1 MIYEGLFLIGDE
13 MIKLI
18 ASDLD
23 GTLLQNGSTEVPREI
38 FEWIMKLKE
47 RGIIFAAASGR
58 QYHSLRNLFE
68 PVKDDIA
75 YICENGALTIY
86 QGEIID
92 RQEIPK
98 ELGQEI
104 IRLIEAEEGTEAL
117 ISGTYTSYINPKS
130 PDYEERIRFLGNQ
143 YKIVSDL
150 TEIGEPYIKIAL
162 YEKAGTE
169 DNDRQKYWQ
178 EKMPESVKVV
188 TSGNDWL
195 DMLFPWIH
203 KGVGMKAL
211 SKHLGIEKEETMSFG
226 DNYNDVEMFETSGV
240 AVAVNTQK
248 DGLLKR
254 CTYTSDTVA
263 GFLQE
268 FFQDL

>member
-1 MIYEGLFLIGDE
+1 

-23 GTLLQNGSTEVPREI
+23 GTLLQNGSREVPQEMFDI
-38 FEWIMKLKE
+38 IKKLKE
-47 RGIIFAAASGR
+47 KGIVFAAASGR
-58 QYHSLRNLFE
+58 QYVSLRKLFE

-86 QGEIID
+86 KGEIID

-98 ELGQEI
+98 ELGQQI
-104 IRLIEAEEGTEAL
+104 IRLIEQEEGSEAL
-117 ISGTYTSYINPKS
+117 VSGTYTTYINPKAEN
-130 PDYEERIRFLGNQ
+130 YEERIKLLGNQ
-143 YKIVSDL
+143 YEVIPDL
-150 TEIGEPYIKIAL
+150 GEIGEPYIKIAL
-162 YEKAGTE
+162 YEEAGTE
-169 DNDRQKYWQ
+169 DNDRQKFWQ
-178 EKMPESVKVV
+178 EKMPKEVKVV

-211 SKHLGIEKEETMSFG
+211 SKHLGIEKENTMSFG

-240 AVAVNTQK
+240 SVAVNTQK
-248 DGLLKR
+248 EGLLKR
-254 CTYTSDTVA
+254 CTYASDTVA

-268 FFQDL
+268 YFKEELK